1 MRYSKLL
8 TINIGG
14 YESIRLGV
22 ENAATFEACDA
33 AIIAELQRIDIPVSK
48 KIQQCLQWETQHEDM
63 M

>member
-1 MRYSKLL
+1 MRCSKLL

-22 ENAATFEACDA
+22 EDAAAFEACDA
-33 AIIAELQRIDIPVSK
+33 AIVAELQRIDIAVSK
-48 KIQQCLQWETQHEDM
+48 KIQQCLQWETHPEDM